1 VYDVAVVGA
10 GVAGLTVAYRLLDA
24 GRSVICLEAD
34 QSAGGCVRTDRVG
47 GFLCE
52 RGAQNV
58 LEETGGPVCQLASS
72 IGISGEIQSAREKGN
87 YIAWHER
94 LFSMPSQLL
103 QVLSVRGAL
112 RAARGFVA
120 PSPPSD
126 AGASVSSWA
135 SRRLGD
141 EFARRIV
148 DPMVCGVYA
157 GDPDRLSLHATFP
170 AITEFERTHRSMLI
184 AAFRSKPVK
193 RSVYTF
199 RNGMETL
206 TSTLARQIG
215 PALRTGC
222 KVSGIDRT
230 SNRAYRVEGDGF
242 TVEARTVVLATP
254 AHVAASLLSA
264 LDEKTRSLLEGI
276 RCVPIASAALAFA
289 GTDLIS
295 GPPKGYGFVRPYC
308 DGSRILGCLF
318 SSSAFDGFAP
328 AKSVLIRVLFGG
340 QRHREDAG
348 LPEERLADIAM
359 RELRPILRIRA
370 NASPR
375 FFHVARHWPG
385 LPQYEVGHV
394 ERVRAIEERIARL
407 PGLYL
412 TGNSYSGLSVSKVVE
427 GAERLSES
435 MLQRRAAA

>member
-1 VYDVAVVGA
+1 VGA
-10 GVAGLTVAYRLLDA
+10 GIAGLTVTFRLVDA
-24 GRSVICLEAD
+24 GRNVICLEAD

-58 LEETGGPVCQLASS
+58 LEEAGGPVYRLVSGL
-72 IGISGEIQSAREKGN
+72 GISGEIQAAREKGN

-94 LFSMPSQLL
+94 LFSMPSQLFR
-103 QVLSVRGAL
+103 VLSVRGAL

-120 PSPPSD
+120 PSSASD
-126 AGASVSSWA
+126 ARASVSSWA

-170 AITEFERTHRSMLI
+170 AITEFERRHRSMLI

-206 TSTLARQIG
+206 TSTLARRIG

-222 KVSGIDRT
+222 RVSGIDRT
-230 SNRAYRVEGDGF
+230 GGRAYRVECDGF
-242 TVEARTVVLATP
+242 TVDARRVVLATP
-254 AHVAASLLSA
+254 AHAAASLLSA
-264 LDEKTRSLLEGI
+264 LDESAASLLQGI
-276 RCVPIASAALAFA
+276 HCMPIASAALAFA
-289 GTDLIS
+289 ASDLIT
-295 GPPKGYGFVRPYC
+295 GPPRGYGFVRPYC

-340 QRHREDAG
+340 QRHSEDAG

-370 NASPR
+370 NASLR
-375 FFHVARHWPG
+375 LFHVARHWPG

-394 ERVRAIEERIARL
+394 ERVRAIDERIGRL

-412 TGNSYSGLSVSKVVE
+412 TGNSYRGLSVSKVVE
-427 GAERLSES
+427 DAERLSES
-435 MLQRRAAA
+435 LLQRRAAA

>member
-1 VYDVAVVGA
+1 VGA
-10 GVAGLTVAYRLLDA
+10 GIAGLTVTYRLLDA
-24 GRSVICLEAD
+24 GRNVICLEAD
-34 QSAGGCVRTDRVG
+34 RSAGGCVRTDHVG

-58 LEETGGPVCQLASS
+58 LEEPGGPVCRLVSS
-72 IGISGEIQSAREKGN
+72 LGISGEIQAAREKGN

-103 QVLSVRGAL
+103 RVLSVRGAL

-120 PSPPSD
+120 PSSPSD

-135 SRRLGD
+135 TGRLGD

-170 AITEFERTHRSMLI
+170 VITEFERTHRSMLI
-184 AAFRSKPVK
+184 AAFRSKSLK

-206 TSTLARQIG
+206 TSTLARRIG

-222 KVSGIDRT
+222 KVSGVNRVGG
-230 SNRAYRVEGDGF
+230 RAYRVDGDGF
-242 TVEARTVVLATP
+242 TVEARSVVLATP
-254 AHVAASLLSA
+254 AYIAASLLSA
-264 LDEKTRSLLEGI
+264 LDEKARRLLEGI
-276 RCVPIASAALAFA
+276 RCVPVASAALAFA
-289 GTDLIS
+289 ATDLIS

-340 QRHREDAG
+340 QRHCEDAE
-348 LPEERLADIAM
+348 LPQERLADIAM
-359 RELRPILRIRA
+359 RELRPILHIHA
-370 NASPR
+370 QASPKV
-375 FFHVARHWPG
+375 FHVVRHRPG

-394 ERVRAIEERIARL
+394 ERVHAIEERIARL
-407 PGLYL
+407 PGLFL
-412 TGNSYSGLSVSKVVE
+412 AGNSYRGLSVSKVVE
-427 GAERLSES
+427 DAERLSAD
-435 MLQRRAAA
+435 MLQRQAAA

>member
-1 VYDVAVVGA
+1 VGA
-10 GVAGLTVAYRLLDA
+10 GIAGLTVAYRLLDA
-24 GRSVICLEAD
+24 GRNVICLEAD
-34 QSAGGCVRTDRVG
+34 QSAGGCVRTDRIG

-58 LEETGGPVCQLASS
+58 LEEPGGPVHRLVTSL
-72 IGISGEIQSAREKGN
+72 GISDEIHAAREKGN

-103 QVLSVRGAL
+103 RVLSVRGAL
-112 RAARGFVA
+112 RAARGFVT
-120 PSPPSD
+120 PSSPSD

-135 SRRLGD
+135 IRRLGD

-170 AITEFERTHRSMLI
+170 AISEFERTHRSMLV
-184 AAFRSKPVK
+184 AAFKSKPVK

-206 TSTLARQIG
+206 TSILAQRIG

-222 KVSGIDRT
+222 KVCSVKRVSG
-230 SNRAYRVEGDGF
+230 RAYRVEGDGF
-242 TVEARTVVLATP
+242 AVEARTVVLGTP
-254 AHVAASLLSA
+254 APHAASLLSA
-264 LDEKTRSLLEGI
+264 LDEKAASLVEGI
-276 RCVPIASAALAFA
+276 RCVPIASVALAFA
-289 GTDLIS
+289 ATDLIS
-295 GPPKGYGFVRPYC
+295 GPPKGYGFVRPDC
-308 DGSRILGCLF
+308 DGSQILGCLF

-340 QRHREDAG
+340 QRHCEDAA
-348 LPEERLADIAM
+348 LSQERLADIAM
-359 RELRPILRIRA
+359 RELRPILRIHP
-370 NASPR
+370 NASPK
-375 FFHVARHWPG
+375 FFHVVRHWPG

-407 PGLYL
+407 PGLFL
-412 TGNSYSGLSVSKVVE
+412 TGNSYRGLSVSKVVE
-427 GAERLSES
+427 DAERLSDN
-435 MLQRRAAA
+435 MLQRRVAA